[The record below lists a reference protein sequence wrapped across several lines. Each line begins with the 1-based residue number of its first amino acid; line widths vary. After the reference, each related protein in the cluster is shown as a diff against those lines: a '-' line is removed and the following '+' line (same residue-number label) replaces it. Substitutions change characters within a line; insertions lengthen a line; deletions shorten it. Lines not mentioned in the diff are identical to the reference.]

1 MEASVKKKLVPR
13 LPWEI
18 CTYILTFISPSHL
31 IPVTLTCQ
39 AMRSLAE
46 PLLYRHL
53 NLWNCPTRSLYLFRS
68 LIAREDLCKHVREF
82 VPADYHLKA
91 DRLFDTLKWLVLKQK
106 EKYKRGQL
114 YLQLA
119 TQVAARLKHAESI
132 STSTRYPPDVQILSG
147 LSNVKQFRTTNALSF
162 PGVLKSL
169 FNAIPN
175 VTHLELPL
183 DMPPLYGFKIHPH
196 HAPLLQELVCPAA
209 FAPFLVPGRPVHRLL
224 LRWPRWG
231 DGPNVS
237 QLLEQMSRSSRT
249 IKRLGLLIGSRV
261 NLQADIEDIFSAT
274 ARFLPDVE
282 EVTVWLEFRKS
293 QTDSLEGLLRELLEN
308 LAHFSKLR
316 ILDFNGSIGYGVV
329 YFDHR
334 RNAISGVYTTI
345 LETWSSNCP
354 TLEKVIFP
362 NGAAWVKEPLVN
374 RSASTKHRSFLPLSR
389 PASVFYPL
397 NAEPKER
404 ERAPAQSDMSENDFS
419 TLVADPDPNPERTTM
434 LTGYR
439 WHCVNPYFPKS
450 NRPLHSYAT
459 RTHKPELD
467 WSMPTF
473 ETDLKKCWPEE
484 LDM

>member
-1 MEASVKKKLVPR
+1 
-13 LPWEI
+13 
-18 CTYILTFISPSHL
+18 
-31 IPVTLTCQ
+31 
-39 AMRSLAE
+39 MRSLAE

-293 QTDSLEGLLRELLEN
+293 QTDSLEGLLREVGWVEIWSVWLVKLLTDPL
-308 LAHFSKLR
+308 LALYVALGKPCTLLQASHSRLQRFHRIRGR
-316 ILDFNGSIGYGVV
+316 IL
-329 YFDHR
+329 R
-334 RNAISGVYTTI
+334 
-345 LETWSSNCP
+345 SSAERHLWGIYNHSRD
-354 TLEKVIFP
+354 L
-362 NGAAWVKEPLVN
+362 VKQ
-374 RSASTKHRSFLPLSR
+374 LSY
-389 PASVFYPL
+389 S
-397 NAEPKER
+397 
-404 ERAPAQSDMSENDFS
+404 
-419 TLVADPDPNPERTTM
+419 
-434 LTGYR
+434 
-439 WHCVNPYFPKS
+439 
-450 NRPLHSYAT
+450 
-459 RTHKPELD
+459 
-467 WSMPTF
+467 
-473 ETDLKKCWPEE
+473 
-484 LDM
+484 